1 MPAPPPAPELLATP
15 AGDVPLQEYRL
26 GLAGRAWGVLHTGA
40 VLSWVDEQH
49 YLSESRE
56 RLPYGA
62 ALWPA
67 AIALAHE
74 VAARPDEWAG
84 RRVLELGAGT
94 GLPGIVAASL
104 GAHVVQTD
112 KHALALALCER
123 NGARNGAP
131 RGSLAYR
138 RADWAAWDV
147 DERFD
152 WIVGADVC
160 YAEGLH
166 DALRGIF
173 ARNLA
178 PGGRVL
184 LTDPFRSASLRL
196 FEAMEADGW
205 AVTVARWSVG
215 LAEPEPGRDPDETAP
230 RGIGAFALAPPA
242 GG

>member
-1 MPAPPPAPELLATP
+1 MLHLSTP

-26 GLAGRAWGVLHTGA
+26 GLAGRTWSVLHTGA

-49 YLSESRE
+49 YLSEDRA

-74 VAARPDEWAG
+74 VAARPDAWAG

-94 GLPGIVAASL
+94 GLPGIVAAAL
-104 GAHVVQTD
+104 GARVLQTD
-112 KHALALALCER
+112 KHPLALALCER
-123 NGARNGAP
+123 NGARNAVPAGH
-131 RGSLAYR
+131 LAYR
-138 RADWAAWDV
+138 LADWAAWDV
-147 DERFD
+147 DGPFD
-152 WIVGADVC
+152 AILGADVC

-173 ARNLA
+173 ARSLA
-178 PGGRVL
+178 PGGVVL
-184 LTDPFRSASLRL
+184 CTDPFRAASLRL
-196 FEAMEADGW
+196 FEALAADGW
-205 AVTVARWSVG
+205 AVDVTRWQVG

-230 RGIGAFALAPPA
+230 RGIGAFALTPPA
-242 GG
+242 ADGRVAGD